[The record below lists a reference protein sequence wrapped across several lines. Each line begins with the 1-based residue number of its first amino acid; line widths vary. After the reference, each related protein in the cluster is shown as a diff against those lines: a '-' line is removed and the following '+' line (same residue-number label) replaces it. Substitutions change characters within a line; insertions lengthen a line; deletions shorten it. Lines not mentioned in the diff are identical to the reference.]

1 MIDWDKYPNF
11 KEDEFKCSHCGA
23 CEMREEFIAMLQL
36 LRKGYGKPMF
46 ISSGYR
52 CANHP
57 IETIK
62 DKPGEHTE
70 GLAADIICYTDNALS
85 LLRHA
90 LNLGVTRIGVHQKG
104 RASSRYI
111 HLGLG
116 DKFSHCPS
124 SIWTY

>member
-1 MIDWDKYPNF
+1 MIDWSKYPNF
-11 KEDEFKCSHCGA
+11 SEDEFKCSHTGR

-36 LRKGYGKPMF
+36 LRNHYGKPMF

-52 CANHP
+52 DPSHP
-57 IETIK
+57 VEAMK
-62 DKPGEHTE
+62 DKPGEHAE

-85 LLRHA
+85 LLQHA

-104 RASSRYI
+104 RSSSRFI

-116 DKFSHCPS
+116 DRFSTYPS
-124 SIWTY
+124 GIWTY